1 VSGIDGCSKV
11 IILTLHS
18 ASITSIARTVY
29 IRELNTKSDLLCE
42 LASRARCH
50 FTLLTSIT
58 DSASN
63 CLLWSVTEEGTTIFA
78 GCIACYR
85 PLFVKVNRISIRH
98 DDDGTRGRSGRPRQP
113 FDTQLE
119 WDAGLTIG
127 TFGNRT
133 NFSEDLPIQI
143 PSEKHSSTDLHITNR
158 SDSSV
163 PFHIDTLVKE
173 KGLCITMGNTKLASS
188 HEEEIDRTSSDGE
201 SFDLTQLKRHHTTES
216 ESSDDASLRV

>member
-1 VSGIDGCSKV
+1 MIL
-11 IILTLHS
+11 LTLHS
-18 ASITSIARTVY
+18 ASITSIVRTLY
-29 IRELNTKSDLLCE
+29 IGELNTNTDLLCK
-42 LASRARCH
+42 LASTARCWS
-50 FTLLTSIT
+50 TLLTSIT
-58 DSASN
+58 DNASN
-63 CLLWSVTEEGTTIFA
+63 CVIWSFTEEGTTILA

-85 PLFVKVNRISIRH
+85 PLFVKVTRIASRR

-113 FDTQLE
+113 FDTQIE

-163 PFHIDTLVKE
+163 PFQVETLVKE
-173 KGLCITMGNTKLASS
+173 TGLCITMGSTKLMRLQ
-188 HEEEIDRTSSDGE
+188 EDEIDKMSSDGE
-201 SFDLTQLKRHHTTES
+201 SFDLTQLKRHYTTES
-216 ESSDDASLRV
+216 ESPDDASS